1 MAAPY
6 SVSGGPAGLLAEKI
20 RLLKELEVELPR
32 FSADLVD
39 FEDRF
44 LNSRINNKDE
54 RPFREREAVVK
65 RVIEEIEMTQRL
77 QTNKVRVVSLWSPR
91 GTGKTSLIRHLA
103 KVSIFSEIRRCGR
116 LLVFDAIKIDEAT
129 VLGEDAGAL
138 VSSIALWH
146 LCEIFHGHSVE
157 LSPRKVVNFKRMQFA
172 NVMKILRGPCLP
184 LLLLLL
190 SDLGSRRLSI

>member
-146 LCEIFHGHSVE
+146 LCEIFHGHVE
-157 LSPRKVVNFKRMQFA
+157 LSPRMVNFKRMFA